1 MGDGRTNTENRKE
14 NILTQSRADQS
25 ANIFDKDKNMTMT
38 LFSWTANKRLL

>member
-25 ANIFDKDKNMTMT
+25 ANIFYKDKNTNTNNTGM
-38 LFSWTANKRLL
+38 LYDDAP